1 MRFEATEMQRK
12 EVQVFIRKSA
22 LEEFAIDLVEN
33 DNDIEVIRIF
43 ITPIGFVS
51 ILSVQPQENHI
62 REIIIATHSLDFRD

>member
-1 MRFEATEMQRK
+1 MQRK
-12 EVQVFIRKSA
+12 ELQVFIRKSA
-22 LEEFAIDLVEN
+22 LEEFAMDLVEN

-51 ILSVQPQENHI
+51 ILSVQLQKSHI